1 MKPLSDFNGPRG
13 ASPPDVRRRR
23 HTEPLIQ
30 TLSDLRSRSP
40 VRTSGGGAPVRS
52 SSIGAP
58 PVAVTRSSSARTS
71 STGAAPGAITRS
83 PSGGWPN
90 ANHYAHSSRTRAEQR
105 TKKMARHSPLGLT
118 RSSSAENAF
127 ELFLWKKHSGLM
139 QSRLLYAVK
148 QRTVHATNR
157 PVVESDEDAPASR
170 GLSQACT
177 PKSASLPGRLS
188 PHELQFAH
196 EVSRKLQTA
205 YTVKCTR
212 QASNCQHPVAQHA
225 FNCKPSREQV
235 KIIVKED
242 ESFRLMM
249 WTHNVMYPGIGV
261 LFEIFRTLFR
271 LIGTREFHEIS

>member
-58 PVAVTRSSSARTS
+58 PVAVTRSSSAQTS

-83 PSGGWPN
+83 PSGGLPN

-105 TKKMARHSPLGLT
+105 TEKMARHSPLGLT

-225 FNCKPSREQV
+225 FNCIFTVAS
-235 KIIVKED
+235 
-242 ESFRLMM
+242 
-249 WTHNVMYPGIGV
+249 V
-261 LFEIFRTLFR
+261 LSLILVSVLLPNLFV
-271 LIGTREFHEIS
+271 